1 MAVGVASDSVEH
13 HPDETTIFLHVPKA
27 GGTTLQSIVERH
39 YRPSETF
46 FAGTLVQDA
55 VRHLRRTDRDTRAGI
70 RLATGHIPYGLHDD
84 LPGRYSYFTVLRE
97 PVDRV
102 VSFFYFVRQN
112 GDHYLHDFSST
123 AGMGLAEFMNSGAS
137 VMLDNAQTR
146 LISGVWDQVP
156 YGELSPDALEL
167 AKRRLRDRFDVVG
180 LSERFDE
187 TLLMLGRRY
196 GWKHLYYRS
205 QNVTAKRPKVDALDE
220 DDRQAV
226 VEKNRLDEQ
235 LYVYAQELFER
246 QVRGEGPGFAR
257 RLRRFRA
264 TNRRVGTIS
273 SSVWRLRL
281 KASRVLG
288 RERRLG
294 QAHGEKAPRP

>member
-1 MAVGVASDSVEH
+1 MDR

-27 GGTTLQSIVERH
+27 GGTTLQTIIERH
-39 YRPSETF
+39 FRPRETF

-55 VRHLRRTDRDTRAGI
+55 VRRLRRTDREIRAGI
-70 RLATGHIPYGLHDD
+70 RLAAGHIPYGLHDD
-84 LPGRYSYFTVLRE
+84 LPGRHSYFTVLRE

-123 AGMGLAEFMNSGAS
+123 AGMGLAQFMDSGAS

-205 QNVTAKRPKVDALDE
+205 QNVTAKRPKVAALDA
-220 DDRQAV
+220 DDRRAV
-226 VEKNRLDEQ
+226 AEHNRLDEQ
-235 LYVYAQELFER
+235 LYQYAQELFER
-246 QVRGEGPGFAR
+246 QLRQEGPGFER

-264 TNRRVGTIS
+264 RNRRIGGMYS
-273 SSVWRLRL
+273 SGWRVLL
-281 KASRVLG
+281 KARRVFG

-294 QAHGEKAPRP
+294 QAHGEKAASP